1 VAGLRHF
8 RVLLSCRPP
17 ILLPPV
23 APVEY
28 LEAARSLAGDHN
40 LGVTLAE
47 FYLSNRPAGGVNL
60 AQDDGCAPF
69 CASRRPAGAPIAA
82 SPDLNGRWERIEV
95 GFEHRLFYKLGAA
108 RASLFELHA
117 IS

>member
-60 AQDDGCAPF
+60 AENY
-69 CASRRPAGAPIAA
+69 RRVTPHTTWRSTRARIAA
-82 SPDLNGRWERIEV
+82 SPDLNSRRRGIEV
-95 GFEHRLFYKLGAA
+95 RLEQCLL
-108 RASLFELHA
+108 SL
-117 IS
+117 S